1 MAADHSV
8 DNPGPLIPDP
18 AGAARA
24 WREKHQAIQ
33 VNHLV
38 AVNATLSRSDPDVVA
53 EVYLFDDV
61 TRGL

>member
-1 MAADHSV
+1 
-8 DNPGPLIPDP
+8 
-18 AGAARA
+18 
-24 WREKHQAIQ
+24 

-38 AVNATLSRSDPDVVA
+38 AVNASLSRSDPDVVA